1 MAGVQI
7 DVIPDP
13 EGVGSIKVFEN
24 EDGTITGYNFLRG
37 KFYPKPY
44 DDKPDDY
51 RPPPRPRR
59 SAEEIQELLSEIH
72 DLSTVDDTE
81 RKLGA
86 RSLAYFGIKTQLSEF
101 DGTTLTAKFYP
112 YTTDGAITAYKCKTH
127 DKNFYS
133 VGDMQNCDPFGW
145 EQAMRG
151 HNHTLYIT
159 EGEDDAA
166 ALMKALMPS
175 WSKELPP
182 AIISTS
188 SGATGLKSIS
198 RRADTINR
206 RFKQV
211 VLVFDQDDAGR
222 NGVRKVSNL
231 LENCRSASFELKD
244 ANDMVKADR
253 SNELAKAVL
262 FESQPLVS
270 GKCVRSSDAWHL
282 AETKV
287 EWGLDWPWPTM
298 TELTRGRRRGEVY
311 YFGSGV
317 KMGKSVVVD
326 QLGEH
331 CIETQDT
338 PTLFIKPEES
348 LANTLKRLA
357 GKAARQVLWDPKIP
371 YEEADFHRGR
381 EIVGDKA
388 IIFDA
393 YQEVRWADV
402 KKEIRT
408 NVEVCGVKD
417 VFIDPLTCFTVGM
430 NLTEANAELISIASE
445 IASMAKELDFTAY
458 LFCHL
463 NAPQAGPS
471 HERGGAVQSVQF
483 SGSRAMMRFCH
494 QMWGL
499 EGNKDPDLPEAV
511 RNTRDLVLLE
521 DRNFGE
527 TGRIHLAYNRTTG
540 MLDEFNPSLGEYDE

>member
-24 EDGTITGYNFLRG
+24 EDGTITGYNFMRG

-72 DLSTVDDTE
+72 ELSTVDDTE

-298 TELTRGRRRGEVY
+298 TDLTRGRRRGEVY

-317 KMGKSVVVD
+317 KMG
-326 QLGEH
+326 
-331 CIETQDT
+331 
-338 PTLFIKPEES
+338 
-348 LANTLKRLA
+348 
-357 GKAARQVLWDPKIP
+357 
-371 YEEADFHRGR
+371 
-381 EIVGDKA
+381 
-388 IIFDA
+388 
-393 YQEVRWADV
+393 
-402 KKEIRT
+402 
-408 NVEVCGVKD
+408 
-417 VFIDPLTCFTVGM
+417 
-430 NLTEANAELISIASE
+430 
-445 IASMAKELDFTAY
+445 
-458 LFCHL
+458 CH
-463 NAPQAGPS
+463 
-471 HERGGAVQSVQF
+471 
-483 SGSRAMMRFCH
+483 
-494 QMWGL
+494 
-499 EGNKDPDLPEAV
+499 
-511 RNTRDLVLLE
+511 
-521 DRNFGE
+521 
-527 TGRIHLAYNRTTG
+527 
-540 MLDEFNPSLGEYDE
+540 

>member
-1 MAGVQI
+1 M
-7 DVIPDP
+7 
-13 EGVGSIKVFEN
+13 
-24 EDGTITGYNFLRG
+24 
-37 KFYPKPY
+37 
-44 DDKPDDY
+44 
-51 RPPPRPRR
+51 RPP
-59 SAEEIQELLSEIH
+59 SN
-72 DLSTVDDTE
+72 
-81 RKLGA
+81 
-86 RSLAYFGIKTQLSEF
+86 
-101 DGTTLTAKFYP
+101 TT
-112 YTTDGAITAYKCKTH
+112 
-127 DKNFYS
+127 
-133 VGDMQNCDPFGW
+133 
-145 EQAMRG
+145 
-151 HNHTLYIT
+151 
-159 EGEDDAA
+159 
-166 ALMKALMPS
+166 
-175 WSKELPP
+175 
-182 AIISTS
+182 
-188 SGATGLKSIS
+188 
-198 RRADTINR
+198 
-206 RFKQV
+206 
-211 VLVFDQDDAGR
+211 
-222 NGVRKVSNL
+222 
-231 LENCRSASFELKD
+231 
-244 ANDMVKADR
+244 
-253 SNELAKAVL
+253 
-262 FESQPLVS
+262 
-270 GKCVRSSDAWHL
+270 
-282 AETKV
+282 
-287 EWGLDWPWPTM
+287 
-298 TELTRGRRRGEVY
+298 
-311 YFGSGV
+311 
-317 KMGKSVVVD
+317 KSVVVD

-348 LANTLKRLA
+348 LPNTLKRLA

-527 TGRIHLAYNRTTG
+527 TGRVHLAYNRTTG
-540 MLDEFNPSLGEYDE
+540 MLDEFSPSLGEYDE